1 MDEIVSE
8 HMAHSS
14 REASRSSRALARLGI
29 SALAAAA
36 IVLPAVGGAAVID
49 RIACVV
55 DDQPIMLSEV
65 RERAAMLHAR
75 NPAASEAALMRDAT
89 EDLVAEK
96 LMDKQL
102 KLLAIDVPSP
112 ELQVAIDDVVKQ
124 NGLPSEEALR
134 GAVERQGMTWDEYRE
149 TLRRQLAQMK
159 LINIRVRSQ
168 VKISED
174 EVKRRYAESIAADR
188 GEEEVHASHILVM
201 VPAGSDEAA
210 VADARARAVSLADRA
225 REGADFTALAT
236 DESDGPSKAS
246 GGDLGWFRRGEM
258 VRELEQAAFA
268 LQAGQISEPIRTRFG
283 WHVIKLEERRKV
295 APKPL
300 AELAGLIRESLYREE
315 MDRQTERF
323 IAGLKKESLL
333 DYPMAEL
340 APRAR

>member
-1 MDEIVSE
+1 MKT
-8 HMAHSS
+8 
-14 REASRSSRALARLGI
+14 RLLTLLALLSFAGT
-29 SALAAAA
+29 A
-36 IVLPAVGGAAVID
+36 GATVID

-65 RERAAMLHAR
+65 EERAAALRMRA
-75 NPAASEAALMRDAT
+75 PGASRAALLRDAA
-89 EDLVAEK
+89 EELIAEK

-102 KLLAIDVPSP
+102 ALLAIDVPSV

-134 GAVERQGMTWDEYRE
+134 AAVERQGMGWDEYRA

-159 LINIRVRSQ
+159 LINLKVRSQ
-168 VKISED
+168 VKVSDD
-174 EVKRRYAESIAADR
+174 EVKRRYAEAIAVEK

-201 VPAGSDEAA
+201 VGEGADAAA
-210 VADARARAVSLADRA
+210 VEEARARAAALADRA
-225 REGADFTALAT
+225 REGADFTALAA
-236 DESDGPSKAS
+236 DHSDGPSKAS

-258 VRELEQAAFA
+258 VRELEQTAFA
-268 LQAGQISEPIRTRFG
+268 MQAGEISDPVRTRFG

-300 AELAGLIRESLYREE
+300 AEMAGQIRESLYREE
-315 MDRQTERF
+315 MERQTDRF
-323 IAGLKKESLL
+323 LEGLKKDALI

-340 APRAR
+340 APRPR

>member
-1 MDEIVSE
+1 MTRFS
-8 HMAHSS
+8 MRTAAP
-14 REASRSSRALARLGI
+14 RERLLLLA
-29 SALAAAA
+29 
-36 IVLPAVGGAAVID
+36 LPALLAIAQPAGAKVVD

-55 DDQPIMLSEV
+55 DDQPIALSEV

-75 NPAASEAALMRDAT
+75 NPAASESALMRDAA
-89 EDLVAEK
+89 EDLIAEK

-102 KLLAIDVPSP
+102 KLLAIDVAPA
-112 ELQVAIDDVVKQ
+112 ELQVAIDDVIKQ

-134 GAVERQGMTWDEYRE
+134 SAVERQGMTWDEYKE

-168 VKISED
+168 VKVSED
-174 EVKRRYAESIAADR
+174 EVKRRYAEAIAADK

-201 VPAGSDEAA
+201 VPAGSAESA
-210 VADARARAVSLADRA
+210 VAEARARAMLLADRA

-258 VRELEQAAFA
+258 VRELEQAAFS
-268 LQAGQISEPIRTRFG
+268 LQAGQISDPVRTRFG

-295 APKPL
+295 APRPL
-300 AELAGLIRESLYREE
+300 AELAGQIRETLYREE

-323 IAGLKKESLL
+323 IESLKKESLI

>member
-1 MDEIVSE
+1 MKTQ
-8 HMAHSS
+8 
-14 REASRSSRALARLGI
+14 ALSLLALLTIAG
-29 SALAAAA
+29 SADAAL
-36 IVLPAVGGAAVID
+36 VD

-65 RERAAMLHAR
+65 AERAASLRLRA
-75 NPAASEAALMRDAT
+75 PGASEAVLMRDAA
-89 EDLVAEK
+89 EELVAEK

-102 KLLAIDVPSP
+102 TLLAIDVPP
-112 ELQVAIDDVVKQ
+112 AELQVAIDDVIKQ

-134 GAVERQGMTWDEYRE
+134 VAVERQGMGWDEYRD

-159 LINIRVRSQ
+159 LINLKVRSQ
-168 VKISED
+168 VKVSDD
-174 EVKRRYAESIAADR
+174 EVKRRYAEAIAGEK

-201 VPAGSDEAA
+201 VSDASDAGAVEAA
-210 VADARARAVSLADRA
+210 RTRAASLADRA

-236 DESDGPSKAS
+236 DNSDGPSKAS

-258 VRELEQAAFA
+258 VRELEQTAFA
-268 LQAGQISEPIRTRFG
+268 LKAGEISDPVRTRFG

-300 AELAGLIRESLYREE
+300 AELAGQIRESLYREE
-315 MDRQTERF
+315 MERQTDRF
-323 IAGLKKESLL
+323 VQSLKKDALI

-340 APRAR
+340 APRPR